1 MTFLLLI
8 IAGFVFLT
16 SCNNT
21 SEDVYFSVVF
31 VDENDNVL
39 KTEKVLKNKSAI
51 APNPPIIEGYKFK
64 EWNKDFSNVNKDL
77 TVKAIYF
84 KESINSYNVIF
95 FDNENEILNRQTI
108 EKGKGATAPN
118 PPSITGYIFIGW
130 DQDFSEVVSDLEVRP
145 LYDIKK
151 YNVSFISEGEIVFAD
166 LVNHGS
172 DLIPPNIERLGYEF
186 IEWDKSYLNIKSD
199 LVVKAIWKR
208 LIQASYVANFDF
220 IEPHNYLELL
230 TDIET
235 AQNLKSTIS
244 DVKNG
249 GFRNTNELVYYNN
262 PATHNTNIYGFEVAV
277 NSNNIVIE
285 KATKVEMP
293 LEGFVLSAHGTSI
306 NRLEPK
312 VNLGDYIV
320 YNNNQIKIYRNKEIN
335 DVIGIGIELERLK
348 TDIFLKNE
356 AMYALDY
363 QLIQTLYNDGATIY
377 NNLTTDYSSSLL
389 EEVKELLL
397 RIDFLLIEPTAST
410 VRAMWHYPLRSPGYS
425 ENNTFEVKRYLDK
438 VKTLGINRIYLNTN
452 FNGSSIY
459 KSEYLRTLLTQHNKY
474 EGYKDYLECFIEEAH
489 QRGIEVFAW
498 TNTLIAGDG
507 SNNSFY
513 SSRGWLTKGYNGED
527 NSGRIYYL
535 DISNTEAME
544 FLKNVFTELTANY
557 NLDGIEYDFIRFP
570 SGNAYNYK
578 SGDDTAN
585 LRDWGYTES
594 FITSFMNKYNLS
606 GDLKDLV
613 KNDANIRNNWLLF
626 KEETLSDVVEMLT
639 TTIKEANPN
648 IKIAAA
654 VMPSI
659 TSAKNAYLQDW

>member
-1 MTFLLLI
+1 
-8 IAGFVFLT
+8 
-16 SCNNT
+16 
-21 SEDVYFSVVF
+21 
-31 VDENDNVL
+31 
-39 KTEKVLKNKSAI
+39 
-51 APNPPIIEGYKFK
+51 
-64 EWNKDFSNVNKDL
+64 
-77 TVKAIYF
+77 
-84 KESINSYNVIF
+84 
-95 FDNENEILNRQTI
+95 
-108 EKGKGATAPN
+108 
-118 PPSITGYIFIGW
+118 
-130 DQDFSEVVSDLEVRP
+130 
-145 LYDIKK
+145 
-151 YNVSFISEGEIVFAD
+151 
-166 LVNHGS
+166 
-172 DLIPPNIERLGYEF
+172 
-186 IEWDKSYLNIKSD
+186 
-199 LVVKAIWKR
+199 
-208 LIQASYVANFDF
+208 
-220 IEPHNYLELL
+220 
-230 TDIET
+230 
-235 AQNLKSTIS
+235 
-244 DVKNG
+244 
-249 GFRNTNELVYYNN
+249 
-262 PATHNTNIYGFEVAV
+262 
-277 NSNNIVIE
+277 
-285 KATKVEMP
+285 MP

-535 DISNTEAME
+535 DISNTEVHCHE
-544 FLKNVFTELTANY
+544 KVGHIPPPFLR
-557 NLDGIEYDFIRFP
+557 I
-570 SGNAYNYK
+570 
-578 SGDDTAN
+578 
-585 LRDWGYTES
+585 
-594 FITSFMNKYNLS
+594 M
-606 GDLKDLV
+606 
-613 KNDANIRNNWLLF
+613 
-626 KEETLSDVVEMLT
+626 
-639 TTIKEANPN
+639 
-648 IKIAAA
+648 
-654 VMPSI
+654 
-659 TSAKNAYLQDW
+659 